1 MKSWTP
7 VLTDSPQQPLSCSLN
22 FCSHFTLNWATSK
35 SVYLWV
41 CVTVVLKKD
50 LCLFAWKPLCMYVC
64 MCACVFVRARGWTCV
79 RVRTREWVS
88 QCSKQSEAHG
98 KASVLDES
106 PEQATRRLCCDVR
119 KATDR
124 SAAKPEAPQADGWG
138 VLMEPRLA
146 CVSAGVCGR
155 AALRGLIMQVSW
167 WSPWNRASQ
176 HFPTNCRCIGGS
188 GKQRVF
194 ERGRHTCTG
203 LCSYED

>member
-1 MKSWTP
+1 
-7 VLTDSPQQPLSCSLN
+7 
-22 FCSHFTLNWATSK
+22 
-35 SVYLWV
+35 
-41 CVTVVLKKD
+41 
-50 LCLFAWKPLCMYVC
+50 

-176 HFPTNCRCIGGS
+176 HFPTNCRCKGGS

-203 LCSYED
+203 LCSRLKHTLLTPDPQKASPPRLSCFGSHHPTIPSLHYPEFRNLTHNDRRKGQFMNYDF